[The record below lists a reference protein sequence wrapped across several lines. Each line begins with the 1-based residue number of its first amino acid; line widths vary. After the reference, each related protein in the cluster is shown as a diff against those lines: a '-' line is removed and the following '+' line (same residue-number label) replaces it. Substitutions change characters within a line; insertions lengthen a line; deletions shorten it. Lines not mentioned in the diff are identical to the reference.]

1 MNFQEQLIITLI
13 DKLAIGVLLLLGG
26 FLLNRAIE
34 RYKSRQALE
43 NQMAKIRDEKRLKFL
58 ERQLSG
64 FYWPLYMRLEKDRS
78 IWKRILDVNKEP
90 GSLDQRMGL
99 EIEKGVIL
107 PNHRAMIQLI
117 ETRIH
122 LAQPDSKLMAE
133 LIRYVKRATEY
144 QALRDAGD
152 TRHFSTNEIGIDWL
166 HQDLFEEIKR
176 ITETLQSQYNGLVRD
191 TRYNDA

>member
-43 NQMAKIRDEKRLKFL
+43 NQMAKIRDEKRLEFL
-58 ERQLSG
+58 ERQLSE

-107 PNHRAMIQLI
+107 PNHRVMIQLI

-152 TRHFSTNEIGIDWL
+152 TSHFSTNEIGIDWL
-166 HQDLFEEIKR
+166 HRDLFEEIKR

-191 TRYNDA
+191 ARYNDA

>member
-34 RYKSRQALE
+34 RYKSR
-43 NQMAKIRDEKRLKFL
+43 
-58 ERQLSG
+58 
-64 FYWPLYMRLEKDRS
+64 LEKDRS
-78 IWKRILDVNKEP
+78 IWKRILDVNKER

-152 TRHFSTNEIGIDWL
+152 TSHFSTNEIGIDWL
-166 HQDLFEEIKR
+166 HRDLFEEIKR

-191 TRYNDA
+191 ARYNDA